1 MQAVNR
7 IVFRPEIWIMV
18 LCWTLFG
25 SAHAQDQEGYRVAP
39 EDILHISVWHE
50 EGLDQEVL
58 VAPDGRITFPLAGII
73 RAAGRT
79 LDEIRDEIAQRIEK
93 YVPQPVVTVALKA
106 NRGYKVYVIGNVQ
119 KPGEFVAGSYI
130 DVMKALSLAGGL
142 TRFAAENK
150 IKVLR
155 RENGGQ
161 KAIPFDYAEV
171 VKGRQL
177 EQNIILQTGD
187 VVVVP

>member
-1 MQAVNR
+1 MA
-7 IVFRPEIWIMV
+7 
-18 LCWTLFG
+18 LCWALLGT
-25 SAHAQDQEGYRVAP
+25 AYAEDQEGYRVAP
-39 EDILHISVWHE
+39 EDVLHISVWHE

-79 LDEIRDEIAQRIEK
+79 LDEIRDDIAQRIEK
-93 YVPQPVVTVALKA
+93 YVPQPVVTVALQA
-106 NRGYKVYVIGNVQ
+106 NHGYKIYVIGNVQ

-142 TRFAAENK
+142 TRFAAESK

-155 RENGGQ
+155 REDGSQ
-161 KAIPFDYAEV
+161 KAIPFDYGEV
-171 VKGRQL
+171 IKGRRL
-177 EQNIILQTGD
+177 EQNVILRTGD